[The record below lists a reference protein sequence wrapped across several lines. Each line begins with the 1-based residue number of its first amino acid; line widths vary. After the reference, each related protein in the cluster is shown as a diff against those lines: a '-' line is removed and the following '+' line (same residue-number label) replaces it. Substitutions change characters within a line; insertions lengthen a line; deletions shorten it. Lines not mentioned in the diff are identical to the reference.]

1 MMTQKEA
8 IGYLGEDWEDNF
20 EEEIFVIKQQLLK
33 ALPVY
38 KLYQS
43 KLKKWEKL
51 EEAYL
56 VLGGEFNENPLLEME
71 IPIFSEDV
79 RAAFSLYN
87 ETRNNLKLKLLSV
100 FTLKNADC
108 ILHGLISLEIIF
120 ASLWLLHDIDETVV
134 LSKIPDPMEIWSGIK
149 SFESIGGKT
158 FDDLKEMSNVV
169 PETLK
174 REQKRLTL
182 YYTKYGKNE

>member
-8 IGYLGEDWEDNF
+8 IAYLGEDWEENF
-20 EEEIFVIKQQLLK
+20 EEEVFAIKQQLLNV
-33 ALPVY
+33 LPVN
-38 KLYQS
+38 KLYHS

-51 EEAYL
+51 EDAYL
-56 VLGGEFNENPLLEME
+56 VLGGELNEIPPIYLEM
-71 IPIFSEDV
+71 PIFPVDV

-87 ETRNNLKLKLLSV
+87 EKRNKLKLKLLSV
-100 FTLKNADC
+100 FSFKNAER
-108 ILHGLISLEIIF
+108 ILFALISLETTF
-120 ASLWLLHDIDETVV
+120 ASLWLLDDIDETVV

-149 SFESIGGKT
+149 SFESLGGKT